1 MMETRLIIAYCV
13 CDDIVKKS
21 KICEQSHKKMSIS
34 EVMTTALAGAMFF
47 GGNHETARKFML
59 SGKYVSYMLSKSQ
72 FNRKLHSIPNKLW
85 EDVFEK
91 LSQMFKKNNTN
102 REFIVDSFP
111 VSVCHNV
118 RAGRCKIYDSKKYF
132 GYTASKNEYFYGI
145 RIHML
150 TAADGSP
157 LEFLLK
163 PASVHDSK
171 AFKDMELE
179 IPKRSVIYADKAY
192 TNQKVETELFKNE
205 KILLL
210 AQKRSNSKNPMPVA
224 TEKRLK
230 KKRKMIETAFSLLEK
245 LLPKSIH
252 AVSQKGF
259 ELKIAN
265 FVIAMAVLFMC

>member
-1 MMETRLIIAYCV
+1 METRLIIAYCV

-21 KICEQSHKKMSIS
+21 NIQEKNNKKMSIA
-34 EVMTTALAGAMFF
+34 EVMVTSLAATMFF
-47 GGNHETARKFML
+47 GGNHELARKFML
-59 SGKYVSYMLSKSQ
+59 SGRYVSYMLSKSQ
-72 FNRKLHSIPNKLW
+72 FNRKLHSVPMQVW
-85 EDVFEK
+85 EDVFEQI
-91 LSQMFKKNNTN
+91 SQNFKKSNV
-102 REFIVDSFP
+102 RKEFIVDSFP
-111 VSVCHNV
+111 VAVCHNV
-118 RAGRCKIYDSKKYF
+118 RAKRCRIYENKKYF

-157 LEFLLK
+157 VEFLLK

-192 TNQKVETELFKNE
+192 TDRKTETELFKNE

-210 AQKRSNSKNPMPVA
+210 AQKRSNSKIPMTFE
-224 TEKRLK
+224 TEKRVK

-252 AVSQKGF
+252 AVSRKGF
-259 ELKIAN
+259 ELKIVN
-265 FVIAMAVLFMC
+265 FVIAMAIYAMC